1 MARIIS
7 LVIFLLAAGALAAG
21 AWLWQGAGVPDDSAG
36 AGTGKG
42 KPVGV
47 VTVRAEVVDFPAEI
61 EALGSTRARDA
72 VEITSKSPNIIAAIR
87 FEDGDE
93 VEAGQVLVELENS
106 EQQAQL
112 AEARARLLESTS
124 QFERSRTLAAD
135 RSISASQLEQ
145 LEATMKAD
153 QARLRAAEA
162 RLADTVIRAPFG
174 GRMGLRRVSVGSFIS
189 PGTVIT
195 TLDDTS
201 TMRLDLAVPESFLGT
216 VGPGMR
222 IRADSVA
229 WPGELF
235 DGIVESLDSRVDPVT
250 RMITARAVIGNDDG
264 RLKPGMFLTVRL
276 IGSERK
282 AIVVPEEAL
291 VPEGDRQ
298 YVFLVTDGVARR
310 TLVELGRRRPGQAEI
325 LEGLVAGDAVIV
337 EGTQKV
343 VDGTAV
349 SASSSLAVAG
359 GGE

>member
-1 MARIIS
+1 MARTIS
-7 LVIFLLAAGALAAG
+7 LVILALAAAALAAG
-21 AWLWQGAGVPDDSAG
+21 AWLWRGAGVSDGPAESR
-36 AGTGKG
+36 TT

-47 VTVRAEVVDFPAEI
+47 VTARAESVDYPAEI

-72 VEITSKSPNIIAAIR
+72 VDITSKSPNIIAAIR
-87 FEDGDE
+87 FDDGDR
-93 VEAGQVLVELENS
+93 VETGQVLVELENS

-124 QFERSRTLAAD
+124 QFQRSQTLAAN
-135 RSISASQLEQ
+135 RTISASQLEQ

-162 RLADTVIRAPFG
+162 RLADTVIRAPFS
-174 GRMGLRRVSVGSFIS
+174 GRIGLRRVSVGSFIS
-189 PGTVIT
+189 PGTIIT

-216 VGPGMR
+216 VVPGMR
-222 IRADSVA
+222 IRASSVA
-229 WPGELF
+229 WPGQPF

-250 RMITARAVIGNDDG
+250 RMITARAVIPNEDG
-264 RLKPGMFLTVRL
+264 LLKPGMFLTVRL
-276 IGSERK
+276 IGAERT

-310 TLVELGRRRPGQAEI
+310 TLVEVGRRRPGQAEI
-325 LEGLVAGDAVIV
+325 LDGLVAGDAVIV

-343 VDGTAV
+343 VDGSPV
-349 SASSSLAVAG
+349 SASSSLAVVG